1 MGPVG
6 HSDYNLIW
14 IKIMYPVDKQVYQAN
29 YPVGQVLLWFYYQLH
44 HETSIL
50 SYVNIYGLLL
60 SFYGHFYG
68 QVYRNQE
75 LNC

>member
-1 MGPVG
+1 M
-6 HSDYNLIW
+6 
-14 IKIMYPVDKQVYQAN
+14 
-29 YPVGQVLLWFYYQLH
+29 VLLPI
-44 HETSIL
+44 TSLDIL

-60 SFYGHFYG
+60 SFDGHFYG

>member
-1 MGPVG
+1 M
-6 HSDYNLIW
+6 
-14 IKIMYPVDKQVYQAN
+14 
-29 YPVGQVLLWFYYQLH
+29 VLLPI
-44 HETSIL
+44 TSLDIYPL

-60 SFYGHFYG
+60 SFDGHFYG